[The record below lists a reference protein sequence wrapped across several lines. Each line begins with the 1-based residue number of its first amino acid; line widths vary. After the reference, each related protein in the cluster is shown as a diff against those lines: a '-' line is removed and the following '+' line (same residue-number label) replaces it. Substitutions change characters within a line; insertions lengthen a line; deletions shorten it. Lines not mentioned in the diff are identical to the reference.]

1 MSRVCEICGKGQIV
15 GNHVT
20 TRGRAKRLKGVGT
33 KVTGITCRTFKPNL
47 QNVKVTLPN
56 GGTKVLR
63 VCTQCLRCDAVV
75 KRIAHKPFQFKSAA
89 PAKTE

>member
-33 KVTGITCRTFKPNL
+33 KVTGIARRLFQPNL
-47 QNVKVTLPN
+47 QSVRVTTPE
-56 GGTKVLR
+56 GSTKTIR
-63 VCTQCLRCDAVV
+63 VCTQCIRCGAIV
-75 KRIAHKPFQFKSAA
+75 KKVYAKPFHLDEK
-89 PAKTE
+89 